1 MKKFIFSIMA
11 IAFMGMFAS
20 CDGKSTT
27 GSAENDSTAVDS
39 VTVDSIVIND

>member
-11 IAFMGMFAS
+11 IAFMGMFSS